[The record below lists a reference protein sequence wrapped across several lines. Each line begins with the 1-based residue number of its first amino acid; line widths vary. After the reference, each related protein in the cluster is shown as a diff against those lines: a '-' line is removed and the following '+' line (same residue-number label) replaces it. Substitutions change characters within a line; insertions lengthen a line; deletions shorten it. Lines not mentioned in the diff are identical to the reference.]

1 MTPSPGGWRLRFGA
15 IWLGQSLSLFGS
27 VLTQFVLVWWIT
39 DTTGSGVALATAA
52 LAGMAPQVLL
62 GPVAGT
68 LVDRWN
74 RRVVMV
80 GADALSALCIIVL
93 IVLFRSGAG
102 TLWHVYALM
111 AVRSVLQAFHH
122 PAAGASTTLLVP
134 ADQLGRVAGLNQ
146 LVSGLS
152 NIAAAPLG
160 ALALGV
166 WPLEGALLIDVV
178 TALLGIVPLL
188 CFSIP
193 QPTATADAAPTAF
206 WSELREGLRF
216 VWRWPG
222 LRLLLGLGMWVS
234 AAANAAYAL
243 QPLIVRGAY
252 GGDVSAVALME
263 SFTGLGMV
271 LGGLAMAIWGGFRRR
286 VVSSLAG
293 IAAIGIGQTLTG
305 AAPQTAFW
313 LAVAGGLT
321 LGLALPFAHAPL
333 TTVIQERVPPQMQGR
348 VLSLLGSAL
357 GLAGPI
363 GLVFAGPLADVLG
376 VRTIYV
382 AGGVGIVLLALAG
395 FASRTLMGLEQSAP
409 PSHLA
414 AADASTSVAVQTTAR
429 QKT

>member
-1 MTPSPGGWRLRFGA
+1 MTLWSGGWKLRFGA

-39 DTTGSGVALATAA
+39 DTTGSGVALATAS

-62 GPVAGT
+62 GPLAGT
-68 LVDRWN
+68 LVDRWD
-74 RRVVMV
+74 RRVVMLV
-80 GADALSALCIIVL
+80 ADTLSALCIVVL
-93 IVLFRSGAG
+93 ILLFRAGTG

-134 ADQLGRVAGLNQ
+134 AEQLGRVAGLNQ
-146 LVSGLS
+146 MVSGLS

-166 WPLEGALLIDVV
+166 WPLEDALLIDVV
-178 TALLGIVPLL
+178 TALVGIVPLL

-193 QPTATADAAPTAF
+193 QPTVTADAAPKAF

-263 SFTGLGMV
+263 SFTGFGMV
-271 LGGLAMAIWGGFRRR
+271 LGGLAMSIWGGFRRR

-313 LAVAGGLT
+313 LAVGGGLT

-357 GLAGPI
+357 GLAGPF
-363 GLVFAGPLADVLG
+363 GLIFAGPLADVFG
-376 VRTIYV
+376 VRTIYI
-382 AGGVGIVLLALAG
+382 AGGVGIVALALAG
-395 FASRTLMGLEQSAP
+395 FASRTLMSLEQSAP
-409 PSHLA
+409 PFQLV
-414 AADASTSVAVQTTAR
+414 AADASVRAAMQATVE
-429 QKT
+429 QKR